1 MAQLHEHQAKKILAE
16 FGIEIPRGQIAFNAA
31 TAREI
36 AERLG
41 GNVIVKAQIHSTS
54 RAANGGIRFA
64 NSPDEAEKIAS
75 EMLGKEIAGNL
86 CEAVLVDEKAEI
98 EREFYLGFIVDTVL
112 KRPVLLFSE
121 TGGSGIEERADTMRK
136 LVCSIRREPTIEE
149 ILDFVRSPRFSVCP
163 PAKRGGEPPESGTP
177 NEIAEILLKLYRV
190 AISCEAR
197 TAEINPLALVV
208 PTSGE
213 KVRSPALRR
222 NFLSAKIPPEGGTT
236 NELVALDARISVDDY
251 AVFRH
256 EDLNIEM
263 ARELGHTP
271 TRLEKIAWEIE
282 RDDFRGTFYFV
293 EILGSYQST
302 VISQQSET
310 DHCSLITDNC
320 KIGFHGAGGGGS
332 MASLDAAQRNGL
344 SPACYVDTSGNP
356 PASKVYRAAKII
368 LSIPN
373 IKGYF
378 LSGSGVA
385 SQEQF
390 GLARAVL
397 KAFLEI
403 RPEIPAVLRL
413 GGNGEDYAKEL
424 VEKYAKFLPA
434 PMEAYQKQHS
444 ADFCAARLRE
454 LISAKVSSPALRRN
468 SLSAKIPPEG
478 RTTNEF
484 YKFKTR
490 KGEITFDHSIFA
502 EKDAA
507 PIVEACPVNILKLD
521 ERNLPV
527 LAIERDEAERG
538 KCIECLACEFASWEF
553 ETGGVK
559 IEFPIE
565 GLSS

>member
-1 MAQLHEHQAKKILAE
+1 MAQLHEHQAKKILAQN
-16 FGIEIPRGQIAFNAA
+16 GVEIPRGRVAFSTKEVRA
-31 TAREI
+31 I
-36 AERLG
+36 AESLG
-41 GNVIVKAQIHSTS
+41 GKVVVKAQIHSTS

-64 NSPDEAEKIAS
+64 DSAEEAEKIAS
-75 EMLGKEIAGNL
+75 EMLGQQIAGNL

-112 KRPVLLFSE
+112 KRPTLLFSDS
-121 TGGSGIEERADTMRK
+121 GGSGIEERAETLHK
-136 LVCSIRREPTIEE
+136 LVCSINKEPAIEDV
-149 ILDFVRSPRFSVCP
+149 LQFVLSSNLSRTQPVEAR
-163 PAKRGGEPPESGTP
+163 TQ
-177 NEIAEILLKLYRV
+177 NIAEILQKLYR
-190 AISCEAR
+190 AAKSCEAR
-197 TAEINPLALVV
+197 TAEINPLALLKD
-208 PTSGE
+208 G
-213 KVRSPALRR
+213 R
-222 NFLSAKIPPEGGTT
+222 
-236 NELVALDARISVDDY
+236 LVALDARISVDDY

-271 TRLEKIAWEIE
+271 TKLEKIAWEVE
-282 RDDFRGTFYFV
+282 KEDFRGTFYFV
-293 EILGSYQST
+293 EILNIEQKES
-302 VISQQSET
+302 
-310 DHCSLITDNC
+310 DKCSMLNDNWL
-320 KIGFHGAGGGGS
+320 IGFHGAGGGGS

-368 LSIPN
+368 LSIPE

-397 KAFLEI
+397 KAFLEVH
-403 RPEIPAVLRL
+403 PEIPAVLRL

-444 ADFCAARLRE
+444 ADFCAARLQE
-454 LISAKVSSPALRRN
+454 LILNAKPQNRQVVKEEN
-468 SLSAKIPPEG
+468 IG
-478 RTTNEF
+478 QRTTGNEQF

-490 KGEITFDHSIFA
+490 TGEITFNHSVFA
-502 EKDAA
+502 EKSAL
-507 PIVEACPVNILKLD
+507 PIVEACPVKILKMD

-527 LAIERDEAERG
+527 LAISPEEAEKG
-538 KCIECLACEFASWEF
+538 KCIECLACEFASWEH

-565 GLSS
+565 DLRSE